1 MIGAAACHSSCRL
14 NSGAAPVGA
23 LIDLAVASV
32 VIRAAGEVGAGNGG
46 GWGNPAKRSK
56 EKVIADIKNGY
67 ITQEQAQVLY
77 QHG

>member
-1 MIGAAACHSSCRL
+1 VGSCNYIQVFDNEGNEKARFSRASRYPLNKGDLIRL
-14 NSGAAPVGA
+14 VT
-23 LIDLAVASV
+23 
-32 VIRAAGEVGAGNGG
+32 GNGG